1 MNRKASDGF
10 LNEVTERVMKLKQIS
25 EESGLDCTQELVR
38 TLGMLSEISKSNTSV
53 LDLSDDSLDLNDSNL
68 ILQPTNSLLEDFSID
83 SQASLIT
90 SIRNKNDELQKTC
103 SQKLLELRSTTKE
116 FTKSRQGLRGESPD
130 ERIRS
135 NSQFNDLYL
144 KEKLDSRK
152 ESIVN
157 DEMTTQKV
165 IVNRSRSNTQEQTRT
180 YMRESAL
187 DNILGELSQL
197 KNDLSNASSKL
208 IESNNQILKQ
218 HNESIEIKNQLET
231 LIENHSKTTST
242 PSCGCKVF

>member
-1 MNRKASDGF
+1 MNRKAPDSF

-68 ILQPTNSLLEDFSID
+68 ILQPMNSLLEDFSID

-90 SIRNKNDELQKTC
+90 SIRNKNNELQKTC
-103 SQKLLELRSTTKE
+103 SQKLLELRCTTKE
-116 FTKSRQGLRGESPD
+116 FTKSRQGLCGENPE
-130 ERIRS
+130 ERVGS
-135 NSQFNDLYL
+135 SSQFNNIYL
-144 KEKLDSRK
+144 KEKVDSRK

-165 IVNRSRSNTQEQTRT
+165 IVNRSRYNTQEQSRT
-180 YMRESAL
+180 YIRESAL

-197 KNDLSNASSKL
+197 KNDLSNASNKL
-208 IESNNQILKQ
+208 VESNNEIIKQ
-218 HNESIEIKNQLET
+218 HNESIEIKTQLET
-231 LIENHSKTTST
+231 LIENHSKTASA